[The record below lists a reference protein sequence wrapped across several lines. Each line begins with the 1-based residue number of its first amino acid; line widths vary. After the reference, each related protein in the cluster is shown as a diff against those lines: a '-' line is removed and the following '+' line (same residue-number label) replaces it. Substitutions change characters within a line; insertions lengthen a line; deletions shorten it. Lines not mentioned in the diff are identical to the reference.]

1 MNYHNDVIRNFIA
14 QDALI
19 REQKKKDC
27 EAQEDKNS
35 SAKDEEIETPSSSFM
50 FVTEVNRL
58 ESKDK

>member
-27 EAQEDKNS
+27 EAHS
-35 SAKDEEIETPSSSFM
+35 SAKDEEIKTPSSSFM
-50 FVTEVNRL
+50 FVTKVNRL

>member
-35 SAKDEEIETPSSSFM
+35 SAEDEEIETPSSSFM
-50 FVTEVNRL
+50 FVTKVNRL
-58 ESKDK
+58 ESKEE